1 MRLKNN
7 SVSKTIKK
15 WICLWGP
22 LKVSVRHRKINF
34 PPKIDYKIGLHLETN
49 MNKLFESI
57 KPIASTASIPSTD
70 AQIIVTKAPFIQ
82 YEQIILDKKFRQHLE
97 TIMDSKKTLRM
108 GAQKNTHSK
117 NIWNCHWTRI
127 IKRWISRL

>member
-1 MRLKNN
+1 M
-7 SVSKTIKK
+7 
-15 WICLWGP
+15 GP

-34 PPKIDYKIGLHLETN
+34 PTKIDYKIGLHLETN

-82 YEQIILDKKFRQHLE
+82 YEQIILDKNFRQHLE

-117 NIWNCHWTRI
+117 NI
-127 IKRWISRL
+127 